1 MKKPVDKLRLRDRFY
16 NYFPTLIRNARASEN
31 AIVRVFILQEALLIS
46 EPAP

>member
-1 MKKPVDKLRLRDRFY
+1 LPAGVKEELAAVVR
-16 NYFPTLIRNARASEN
+16 TARGSQN